1 MKTEIS
7 KSIRLLIY
15 WALFATMIFAP
26 ASFFLLI
33 ALGTNLGG
41 FDVFCLF
48 RLAGGSM
55 ALLLIWSAIYIRVER
70 PLARFAIVTVAILLL
85 LTFAGLRMPEF

>member
-7 KSIRLLIY
+7 KKMRRLIY
-15 WALFATMIFAP
+15 WALFATMVFAP
-26 ASFFLLI
+26 ASFFPLI

-41 FDVFCLF
+41 FDVSCLI

-55 ALLLIWSAIYIRVER
+55 TLLLIWSAIYISVER
-70 PLARFAIVTVAILLL
+70 QLARFAITTIAILLL
-85 LTFAGLRMPEF
+85 LIFAGFIIAEV